1 MRARR
6 AERKRFDRVNGGFAA
21 GRELEDAEP
30 LVQRLLV
37 LPQLGFLLF
46 GEADQIGEPPRIV
59 REDRQLAEGERFGR
73 SAVAR
78 LHAQFVLPVGA
89 RNAVDEPLSVG
100 REWRALRCE
109 LFPAAVFRRLE
120 HSLLL
125 RGRRHERRRRQHGD
139 KTHTGDYGSLHRG
152 PSKAWRDVTPFAPAH
167 LVFCHNVRVPA
178 SETAALLNNRYRIL
192 RPIGRGGMGAV
203 YEAIDLRLHNTVA
216 VKEMTAGGDDAN
228 RAFEREARLLAALR
242 HAALPVVSDYF
253 IEHGAR
259 YLVMQYIEGEDLAA
273 LYRRTGR
280 QAEGDVAR
288 WGVAVLRA
296 LVYLHDHAPPIVH
309 RDIKP
314 ANIKLTPR
322 GEIVLLDFGLAKGR
336 LDRHETRVD
345 VDEPSIYGF
354 TPGYAPPEQL
364 AGSGTDPRSDLY
376 ALGATLYHL
385 AVGAPPP
392 TATDR
397 MAALAIG
404 RPDMLTSTT
413 SLSPHLGAVTGR
425 ALALDPAARFQSAR
439 EMLDALAGEAAP
451 QPVDVR
457 RPATRA
463 RRLDA
468 AAASQA
474 EVGREIDLLVQ
485 VRFSD
490 SPRLGLEDW
499 PTRRRPAQIEQVSD
513 AVPVEYPVDAATGQ
527 RLPARLRIKLV
538 APDFDVRGASEQLI
552 DVPPDEYSRR
562 LAFLLA
568 PRRLGYCRVN
578 IEVYAAADAVFL
590 GSVAVEAEALAALT
604 GESDRRV
611 AELALAVA
619 AIPPAIDGIAAD
631 GSSDKTTPM
640 DHRGPLNVPT
650 LVGAVLGDR
659 KRRPPDDATVGAPP
673 DPATVAAH
681 RAVDVP
687 RGLCRDGAPGGDCVA
702 VHGVDAHERSASDGR
717 AKGRHRTHAER
728 SGDSTGRVG
737 TGSTAARHGE
747 VRRAFAP
754 AGAATPAPAP
764 PPAMAPAPSP
774 ALPAPAAAPRPAV
787 ATAPPAPPPRW
798 QPRRRPQRQRH
809 HRPLRCRRSCRSR
822 ARAIVT
828 CILQLVT
835 IGRLRGGPLR
845 ATLRLV
851 NQSASAVT
859 MAIDPRD
866 SRLTAAGARVRRRWD
881 GTS

>member
-1 MRARR
+1 MLRR
-6 AERKRFDRVNGGFAA
+6 PHPLCTAPVRRF
-21 GRELEDAEP
+21 
-30 LVQRLLV
+30 
-37 LPQLGFLLF
+37 
-46 GEADQIGEPPRIV
+46 
-59 REDRQLAEGERFGR
+59 
-73 SAVAR
+73 
-78 LHAQFVLPVGA
+78 
-89 RNAVDEPLSVG
+89 
-100 REWRALRCE
+100 
-109 LFPAAVFRRLE
+109 
-120 HSLLL
+120 
-125 RGRRHERRRRQHGD
+125 
-139 KTHTGDYGSLHRG
+139 
-152 PSKAWRDVTPFAPAH
+152 
-167 LVFCHNVRVPA
+167 FCHNVRVPA

-280 QAEGDVAR
+280 QAEEDVAR

-336 LDRHETRVD
+336 LDHHETRVD
-345 VDEPSIYGF
+345 LDEPSIYGF

-392 TATDR
+392 TANDR
-397 MAALAIG
+397 MAAVATG
-404 RPDMLTSTT
+404 RPDVLTSTT
-413 SLSPHLGAVTGR
+413 SLSPRLAAATGR

-439 EMLDALAGEAAP
+439 EMLDALAGDAAP

-457 RPATRA
+457 RPATRL

-513 AVPVEYPVDAATGQ
+513 SVPVNYPIDAATGQ

-578 IEVYAAADAVFL
+578 IEVYAAADTVFL

-619 AIPPAIDGIAAD
+619 AIPPAIDGIAVD
-631 GSSDKTTPM
+631 RSSDKTTPM
-640 DHRGPLNVPT
+640 DHRGPVSAPT
-650 LVGAVLGDR
+650 LSEQSEASARASAGHPMTPRSERHAIPQRSRRIAQWMYGAGSAAVVLVAVMVWQSTGSMPTSAPSPMVEQPADTAL
-659 KRRPPDDATVGAPP
+659 KPNAAATPPAASAPDAPPPGPVMSGAPP
-673 DPATVAAH
+673 P
-681 RAVDVP
+681 P
-687 RGLCRDGAPGGDCVA
+687 PP
-702 VHGVDAHERSASDGR
+702 SA
-717 AKGRHRTHAER
+717 
-728 SGDSTGRVG
+728 G
-737 TGSTAARHGE
+737 TPPPS
-747 VRRAFAP
+747 
-754 AGAATPAPAP
+754 AGTRPPSAGTTPPPLAP
-764 PPAMAPAPSP
+764 PPAT
-774 ALPAPAAAPRPAV
+774 
-787 ATAPPAPPPRW
+787 ATAPPAPRPAMEPAPPA
-798 QPRRRPQRQRH
+798 PPPATATAPPPADAPSPDASSPPIVSVTSSS
-809 HRPLRCRRSCRSR
+809 HRD
-822 ARAIVT
+822 VD
-828 CILQLVT
+828 LQLVT

-845 ATLRLV
+845 MTLRVV
-851 NQSASAVT
+851 NQSSSAVT
-859 MAIDPRD
+859 MAIDPRE
-866 SRLTAAGARVRRRWD
+866 SRLTAAGAQYAVVGAAPVD
-881 GTS
+881 AKGTSGPTVAPGATHNFWLEFALPEAVVGPVMIRVASAPGAPRFPDLRLSFPLR